1 MTYKVVI
8 QGKNYNNH
16 PAPGWNDRISASAR
30 HFQQGGK
37 MERDFLWVCIEA
49 IRRQLKGVV
58 LKPYVYITYVFFETD
73 MRRDLGNI
81 AFIDKP
87 FCDALQQCKV
97 LANDNRQYIK
107 KLTFIDGEIDKE
119 NPRIEIYI
127 EDQVLK
133 I

>member
-1 MTYKVVI
+1 
-8 QGKNYNNH
+8 
-16 PAPGWNDRISASAR
+16 
-30 HFQQGGK
+30 
-37 MERDFLWVCIEA
+37 
-49 IRRQLKGVV
+49 
-58 LKPYVYITYVFFETD
+58 